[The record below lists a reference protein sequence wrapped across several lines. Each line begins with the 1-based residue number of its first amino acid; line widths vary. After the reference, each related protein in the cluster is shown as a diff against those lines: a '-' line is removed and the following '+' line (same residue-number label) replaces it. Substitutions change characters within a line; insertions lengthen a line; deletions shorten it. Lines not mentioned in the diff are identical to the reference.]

1 MFFYAVENFAGNNPL
16 EERRIAAIKRTG
28 PPVCGADGKVLRNI
42 LKTLKRKGELMYSID
57 LQSRTPIYEQLYKK
71 IIELILKRELLPND
85 KLPSVRELAKELGV
99 NPNTVSKAFQLL
111 ERDKV
116 IYSLAGR
123 GSFVAKLNAEAVKDA
138 ALADFDKAVGEA
150 LNAGIKKEELTDRI
164 NRGDDLHD

>member
-1 MFFYAVENFAGNNPL
+1 
-16 EERRIAAIKRTG
+16 
-28 PPVCGADGKVLRNI
+28 
-42 LKTLKRKGELMYSID
+42 MYDID

-71 IIELILKRELLPND
+71 VAELILKGDLGAGD

-123 GSFVAKLNAEAVKDA
+123 GSFVSNAGTETVRET
-138 ALADFDKAVGEA
+138 ALAEFDRAVSEA
-150 LNAGIKKEELTDRI
+150 LKAGITQRELADRI
-164 NRGDDLHD
+164 NKAGGAV